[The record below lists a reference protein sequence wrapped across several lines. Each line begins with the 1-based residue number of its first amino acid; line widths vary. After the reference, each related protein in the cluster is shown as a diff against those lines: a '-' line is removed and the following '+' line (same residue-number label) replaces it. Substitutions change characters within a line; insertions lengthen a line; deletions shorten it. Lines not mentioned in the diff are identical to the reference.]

1 MVPLTF
7 DYCVFDVSSF
17 YYHSARSSG
26 KNSRNVENRTTDC
39 RKQDTGFNG
48 NSGQKKPKTHSETT
62 QKRKIILNLLSTCTF
77 HLPTVRHW
85 ACVRKQKTKKQ
96 NSGCWYLLV
105 RLQNNEDERTAFVT
119 RSVQVPVATLSTP
132 HFTFQVYLLL
142 INLIDKKLHLRWT
155 SSPSILHHTPTF
167 LVPPAVDL
175 CTNSVYRP
183 PSRSHLIHPPRFM
196 GMPGGGGR
204 GTCDCPGGT
213 GGGGGYPA
221 GGRPKPGG
229 GTWPGGMRGGGGG

>member
-1 MVPLTF
+1 MDRDWKKQAKWKQIRTNNLTVRCHVCVITVKHLVTWPLCEVKKCIHMSFSAMVPLTF

-48 NSGQKKPKTHSETT
+48 NSGQKKTKTHSETT

-96 NSGCWYLLV
+96 NSGC
-105 RLQNNEDERTAFVT
+105 
-119 RSVQVPVATLSTP
+119 
-132 HFTFQVYLLL
+132 
-142 INLIDKKLHLRWT
+142 
-155 SSPSILHHTPTF
+155 
-167 LVPPAVDL
+167 
-175 CTNSVYRP
+175 
-183 PSRSHLIHPPRFM
+183 
-196 GMPGGGGR
+196 
-204 GTCDCPGGT
+204 
-213 GGGGGYPA
+213 
-221 GGRPKPGG
+221 
-229 GTWPGGMRGGGGG
+229 